1 MLWKA
6 ILVSPQTREGFTR
19 CFSLKVENVPH
30 GLTLTTS
37 FSAGGTVLKPLGGR
51 ASLVSRALGFH
62 SSAPL
67 PVCSR
72 LVLTRCEGRK
82 PGCMLL
88 LPRCLLMSCS
98 VFRDRPCAF
107 RPRAKQALLPLNA
120 SARVFCSSEKRNE
133 GVVRWSPTAGGGTPS
148 WHRPGIFL
156 RAF

>member
-6 ILVSPQTREGFTR
+6 ILASPQTREGFTR

-30 GLTLTTS
+30 GLILTTS

-51 ASLVSRALGFH
+51 ALLESRDFGFH

-82 PGCMLL
+82 PGCMLF

-98 VFRDRPCAF
+98 VFHDRPCAF
-107 RPRAKQALLPLNA
+107 RPRAKQALLSLNA
-120 SARVFCSSEKRNE
+120 SARVFCSSEKRN
-133 GVVRWSPTAGGGTPS
+133 
-148 WHRPGIFL
+148 
-156 RAF
+156 